1 MTKEE
6 IKNRIDFNN
15 SLIEN
20 MVSPNVFTL
29 NNSVLELLKENEKLQ
44 EQCLHEF
51 ENGFC
56 KYCYR
61 SEK

>member
-15 SLIEN
+15 NLIEN
-20 MVSPNVFTL
+20 MVSPNIFTL
-29 NNSVLELLKENEKLQ
+29 NNSVLELLRENEKLQ
-44 EQCLHEF
+44 DQCPHEF
-51 ENGFC
+51 EDGFC